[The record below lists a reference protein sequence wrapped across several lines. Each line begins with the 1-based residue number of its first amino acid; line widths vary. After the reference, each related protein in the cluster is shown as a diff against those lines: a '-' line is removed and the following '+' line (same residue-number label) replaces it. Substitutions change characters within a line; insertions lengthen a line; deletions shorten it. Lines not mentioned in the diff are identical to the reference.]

1 MTKKVFQSVRANLY
15 NLIQVQ

>member
-1 MTKKVFQSVRANLY
+1 MTEKVFQSVRANLY